1 MSLEPAAAA
10 VAGLVVLGEAL
21 GPREV
26 LALVLVSTASGGITL
41 ARRREGVPVQPL
53 E

>member
-10 VAGLVVLGEAL
+10 IAGLLVLDQAL
-21 GPREV
+21 GSREV
-26 LALVLVSTASGGITL
+26 LALVLVSLASAGVTL
-41 ARRREGVPVQPL
+41 ARRDQPPVQPL